1 MILKKFFI
9 VISLVLISLFT
20 FNTNV
25 SAATDKVAYVT
36 TSIGEDGQ
44 RQMLVNYH
52 AYDEVQLL
60 SILYLAIHLMLI
72 K

>member
-52 AYDEVQLL
+52 AYEEVQLL
-60 SILYLAIHLMLI
+60 SILY
-72 K
+72 